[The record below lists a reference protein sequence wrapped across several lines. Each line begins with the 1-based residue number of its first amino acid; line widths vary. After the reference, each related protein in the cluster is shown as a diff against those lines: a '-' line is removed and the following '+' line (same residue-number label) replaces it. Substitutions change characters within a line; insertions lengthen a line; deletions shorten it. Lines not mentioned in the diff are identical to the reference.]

1 VKHGVPQGSILG
13 PLLFL
18 VYINYFSLSINKI
31 ATPILFADDTSII
44 ISNTNSDQFISNI
57 NLVLNETINWF
68 NSNLLTLNY
77 GKSHFLQFSTRKH
90 KGMQM
95 QITFPN
101 SVIISINSIKFLGLN
116 IDTTL
121 SWKDHITELSSR
133 LNKALCIK
141 GNKAFYVY
149 RCIEVNLLRL
159 CTLHCGLWYLFW
171 GNSCFSD
178 NIFKIQKSYY

>member
-1 VKHGVPQGSILG
+1 MKVSSKCGLVKHGVPQDSILG

-18 VYINYFSLSINKI
+18 DYINDFSLSINKI

-44 ISNTNSDQFISNI
+44 ISNTNSNQFVSNI

-90 KGMQM
+90 KEIQM
-95 QITFPN
+95 QITSHN
-101 SVIISINSIKFLGLN
+101 SVIININSIKFFGLN

-121 SWKDHITELSSR
+121 SLKDHITESSSSR
-133 LNKALCIK
+133 LNTACYTSLLC
-141 GNKAFYVY
+141 
-149 RCIEVNLLRL
+149 L
-159 CTLHCGLWYLFW
+159 
-171 GNSCFSD
+171 
-178 NIFKIQKSYY
+178 QM